1 MIAEHWGEI
10 AALLTAVFWTI
21 TALAFET
28 AGKRI
33 GALTLNVVRLYLA
46 FLIYSVF
53 LYFRRGMFLPMDATA
68 ESWFWLLL
76 SGLIGFVLGDQ
87 FLFQAFIKI
96 GARVSMLIM
105 TLVPPITALIGWLI
119 LGEVLSLLNLL
130 GMFLTISGVALVIL
144 KRSDQIQQGKK
155 KGKIKLSYPLSGLL
169 LAFGGAAGQAVGL
182 VLSKFGMKDYDP
194 FAASQIRV
202 MAGMFGFTVLFII
215 TGAWHKLKSGLKDKR
230 GMSFVALGSVFGPFL
245 GVSFSLIAIQNTLT
259 GVASTIMAIVP
270 VLIIIPSVLLFK
282 EKVNLR
288 EIIGAMIAVSGVAL
302 MFID

>member
-1 MIAEHWGEI
+1 MIASHWGEI
-10 AALLTAVFWTI
+10 AALLTAFFWTV
-21 TALAFET
+21 TALAFEA

-46 FLIYSVF
+46 FFIYSVF
-53 LYFRRGMFLPMDATA
+53 LYFRRGMALPLDATA

-76 SGLIGFVLGDQ
+76 SGLVGFVLGDQ

-105 TLVPPITALIGWLI
+105 TLVPPITTFIGWLM
-119 LGEVLSLLNLL
+119 LGEVLSFLNLL
-130 GMFLTISGVALVIL
+130 GMTLTMSGVALVIL
-144 KRSDQIQQGKK
+144 KRSDATQGSKK
-155 KGKIKLSYPLSGLL
+155 KGKLKFSYPLSGLL
-169 LAFGGAAGQAVGL
+169 LAMGGAAGQAVGL

-202 MAGMFGFTVLFII
+202 IAGMFGFTLLFIF
-215 TGAWHKLKSGLKDKR
+215 TGAWHKLRSGLKDKR
-230 GMSFVALGSVFGPFL
+230 GMSFVGLGSVFGPFL

-270 VLIIIPSVLLFK
+270 VLIIVPSVVIFK
-282 EKVNLR
+282 EKVNHR
-288 EIIGAMIAVSGVAL
+288 EIAGAIIAVAGVAL